1 MNDHMR
7 YIAHMD
13 TTIRNLNEEAYR
25 RLKAHAALTGKTI
38 GQAVNEAIRGYL
50 ARAETRER
58 RGTLRD
64 LRPELYPEGTES
76 LSEEID
82 HVVYGA

>member
-1 MNDHMR
+1 
-7 YIAHMD
+7 MD
-13 TTIRNLNEEAYR
+13 TTIRNLDEEAYR

-50 ARAETRER
+50 ARTDVREP

-64 LRPELYPEGTES
+64 LQPELYPEGTER

-82 HVVYGA
+82 RVVYGA

>member
-1 MNDHMR
+1 MC

-38 GQAVNEAIRGYL
+38 GEAINEAIQGYL
-50 ARAETRER
+50 ARTPSSER

-64 LRPELYPEGTES
+64 LQPERYPEGTER

-82 HVVYGA
+82 HIVYGA